1 MCNRWVRYCALLL
14 VEAPLSRGVRSF
26 HKGSTQPGYLG
37 TLVVS
42 MLGLLVLLWHF
53 IDASRT
59 PEMLDYVRQLLV
71 HAAQRA
77 TESSVMDDD
86 VTCFGGPEGF
96 FIAVRQG
103 RIFGLADA
111 MAKMHSQVRPTF
123 QGCWS
128 RLRDARIVSN
138 GVMDDSHSVSD
149 VVSFACMYLRD
160 RRLVSHNLVSARAAQ
175 VVGMLHD
182 YLRPWVSTQLQV
194 YLEKIHVPHHN
205 CSQLPPSRS
214 VARMGSQRPYF
225 NMVTEKI
232 WTLIEKARLSGCSLR
247 QVILTSTHPQ
257 EEPMANPSQADVWA
271 NKKQHMAYSLQR
283 TLHGP
288 NRWCIIADPAT
299 HNNKEV
305 MAAVAYSWER
315 GAGIYPAFQWVLP
328 GQAMTPMDVDFEL
341 SVLTLAAIG
350 RLQLVAAFCQL
361 QALSH
366 MAKQTTRHSLDEY
379 HVPELHLRR
388 VAAGKVRIATP
399 RGVCLVNTTT
409 REETKVLPDSLHDA
423 PLLTVGLEQG
433 SIGAVGVACAYQRMG
448 CLVWTSY
455 DKFHRVIRDIKL
467 SLTYVARG
475 VFLTCQLFTSFIWS
489 LNYKPF
495 NSGSFDSKLR
505 CYFKH
510 LCQVMPSSV
519 LSVGVFVIVTPALA
533 LELYSSK
540 SSAYWRCFWRQ
551 KMLVHPFPQVLGA
564 DWSGSPNSRCHGD
577 VCV

>member
-37 TLVVS
+37 TPVVS

-149 VVSFACMYLRD
+149 GVSFACMYLRD

-205 CSQLPPSRS
+205 LFAATALKECGQD
-214 VARMGSQRPYF
+214 G
-225 NMVTEKI
+225 
-232 WTLIEKARLSGCSLR
+232 
-247 QVILTSTHPQ
+247 LT
-257 EEPMANPSQADVWA
+257 A
-271 NKKQHMAYSLQR
+271 
-283 TLHGP
+283 
-288 NRWCIIADPAT
+288 
-299 HNNKEV
+299 
-305 MAAVAYSWER
+305 
-315 GAGIYPAFQWVLP
+315 
-328 GQAMTPMDVDFEL
+328 
-341 SVLTLAAIG
+341 SVL
-350 RLQLVAAFCQL
+350 
-361 QALSH
+361 
-366 MAKQTTRHSLDEY
+366 
-379 HVPELHLRR
+379 
-388 VAAGKVRIATP
+388 
-399 RGVCLVNTTT
+399 
-409 REETKVLPDSLHDA
+409 
-423 PLLTVGLEQG
+423 
-433 SIGAVGVACAYQRMG
+433 
-448 CLVWTSY
+448 
-455 DKFHRVIRDIKL
+455 
-467 SLTYVARG
+467 
-475 VFLTCQLFTSFIWS
+475 
-489 LNYKPF
+489 
-495 NSGSFDSKLR
+495 
-505 CYFKH
+505 
-510 LCQVMPSSV
+510 
-519 LSVGVFVIVTPALA
+519 
-533 LELYSSK
+533 
-540 SSAYWRCFWRQ
+540 
-551 KMLVHPFPQVLGA
+551 
-564 DWSGSPNSRCHGD
+564 
-577 VCV
+577 